1 MCLLEKIG
9 LLDKLCSGMSYTAIG
24 CEFNVNESI
33 TWYIQK
39 KEEEMC
45 QSICE
50 PTPERT
56 KETSIVCEE
65 AMERWKRG

>member
-1 MCLLEKIG
+1 
-9 LLDKLCSGMSYTAIG
+9 MSYTAIG

-50 PTPERT
+50 PIPERT